1 MQLRPKVSTR
11 PINHSK
17 SGIVWHQHA
26 QGRAPFRLTAILQVN
41 IRCNSNQGITVD
53 VDSCLLFQNTRG
65 DLLEHHGIDS
75 VGSTMGEPSQVLIYG
90 FLNAVVQL
98 SRGRTDEVDG
108 AVQPCISRLLLGVLQ
123 VTRRESKSKVSKRRL
138 VVPGILSTTFCFLQK
153 N

>member
-1 MQLRPKVSTR
+1 MGYEVYVNTFGMQLRPKVSTR

-53 VDSCLLFQNTRG
+53 VDSCPLFQNTHG

-75 VGSTMGEPSQVLIYG
+75 VENTIENLHK
-90 FLNAVVQL
+90 F
-98 SRGRTDEVDG
+98 
-108 AVQPCISRLLLGVLQ
+108 
-123 VTRRESKSKVSKRRL
+123 
-138 VVPGILSTTFCFLQK
+138 
-153 N
+153 